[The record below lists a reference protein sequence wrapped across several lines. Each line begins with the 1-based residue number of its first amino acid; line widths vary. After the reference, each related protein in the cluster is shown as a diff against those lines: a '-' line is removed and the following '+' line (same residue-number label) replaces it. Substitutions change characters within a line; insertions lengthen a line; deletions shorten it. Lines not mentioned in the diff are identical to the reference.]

1 MYSLVLLCFGLY
13 LVYGRRKGRRVK
25 GKVEAIIGPDGAA
38 PNLVSENTGIADKIH
53 IN

>member
-25 GKVEAIIGPDGAA
+25 GKVEAIIGPGSAA